1 MRANAAVPVP
11 QVCELCGSPRQHKPK
26 ISNEA
31 PPFQRS
37 NPSRQAARSSVEAQ
51 MGTTTTWSADPE
63 AQLRQC
69 FGADLLPRWSAPQ
82 IVLTPTMT
90 ADDEAPNR
98 ADLLDGARS
107 DEDLMLAFRDGD
119 AAAFEQLVSRHKRGL
134 YNFLLRSVHDRSRS
148 EEMLQEVFLRVIRAK
163 DRYQRTARFTT
174 WIYTIARNLCVDESR
189 RQKFRRTIPLEAKRR
204 GRGGDDGQS
213 ILDVTEAQQVAI
225 DAESEAPKVR
235 ERVAVAIDSL
245 PDDQREVFMMR
256 QFGGLS
262 FKQIGEAVGAPEN
275 TVKSRMRYA
284 LEKLRSDLSDIDP
297 RAAAI
302 ASNTPNPGRKVS
314 TGG

>member
-1 MRANAAVPVP
+1 MA
-11 QVCELCGSPRQHKPK
+11 
-26 ISNEA
+26 
-31 PPFQRS
+31 
-37 NPSRQAARSSVEAQ
+37 
-51 MGTTTTWSADPE
+51 TTTTWTVENE
-63 AQLRQC
+63 AELRR
-69 FGADLLPRWSAPQ
+69 FGAGLLPTWSGPQ
-82 IVLTPTMT
+82 IEDQRVAGTDTMT
-90 ADDEAPNR
+90 ADDQAPDR
-98 ADLLDGARS
+98 AEPLDGARS

-119 AAAFEQLVSRHKRGL
+119 AAAFELLVARHKRGL

-148 EEMLQEVFLRVIRAK
+148 DEMLQEVFLRVIRAK

-189 RQKFRRTIPLEAKRR
+189 RQKFRRTVPLEAKRR

-213 ILDVTEAQQVAI
+213 ILDVTEAPQVAI
-225 DAESEAPKVR
+225 DAESEAPKLR
-235 ERVAVAIDSL
+235 ERVAAAIDGL

-284 LEKLRSDLSDIDP
+284 LEKLRGDLSDVDP
-297 RAAAI
+297 RATVETI
-302 ASNTPNPGRKVS
+302 NTPRPGLATNTPRPGLKKS
-314 TGG
+314 TSG

>member
-1 MRANAAVPVP
+1 
-11 QVCELCGSPRQHKPK
+11 
-26 ISNEA
+26 
-31 PPFQRS
+31 
-37 NPSRQAARSSVEAQ
+37 
-51 MGTTTTWSADPE
+51 MGTTTTWTAQTE
-63 AQLRQC
+63 AESSRC
-69 FGADLLPRWSAPQ
+69 FGVGLLPTWSAPQ
-82 IVLTPTMT
+82 IAPTTDPRAENRRVAGTDTMT
-90 ADDEAPNR
+90 ADDQAPDRPGSSRPGGRPEPSTVSALRPEDR
-98 ADLLDGARS
+98 AGLLDGAPS

-119 AAAFEQLVSRHKRGL
+119 AAAFEQLVTRHKRGL

-189 RQKFRRTIPLEAKRR
+189 RQKFRRTLPLEAKRR

-213 ILDVTEAQQVAI
+213 ILDVTQAQQVEL
-225 DAESEAPKVR
+225 DAQSEAPKVR
-235 ERVAVAIDSL
+235 ERVAAAIEGL

-284 LEKLRSDLSDIDP
+284 LEKLRGDLNDIDP
-297 RAAAI
+297 RATGVA
-302 ASNTPNPGRKVS
+302 RKKVS
-314 TGG
+314 TSG

>member
-1 MRANAAVPVP
+1 
-11 QVCELCGSPRQHKPK
+11 
-26 ISNEA
+26 
-31 PPFQRS
+31 
-37 NPSRQAARSSVEAQ
+37 
-51 MGTTTTWSADPE
+51 MGTTTTWTARMQVELPRS
-63 AQLRQC
+63 
-69 FGADLLPRWSAPQ
+69 FGADLLPAWSPPQ
-82 IVLTPTMT
+82 IGLVGHVGHAPDPRVEGRRGRPVSGTDTMT
-90 ADDEAPNR
+90 ADDQAPNR
-98 ADLLDGARS
+98 AGTAPRPEPSSVDVLQGTDLLEGAPS
-107 DEDLMLAFRDGD
+107 DEDLMLAFRGGD
-119 AAAFEQLVSRHKRGL
+119 ASAFEQLVTRHKRGL

-189 RQKFRRTIPLEAKRR
+189 RQKFRRTLPLEAKRR

-213 ILDVTEAQQVAI
+213 ILDVTEAQQVAT
-225 DAESEAPKVR
+225 DAESEAPKLR
-235 ERVAVAIDSL
+235 GRVAAAIDGL

-284 LEKLRSDLSDIDP
+284 LEKLRGDLSDIDP
-297 RAAAI
+297 RAI
-302 ASNTPNPGRKVS
+302 AVARKKVS
-314 TGG
+314 TSG